1 MIATTDIA
9 NIIFAKCR
17 DFGISKIYKK
27 GNIPVG
33 KVTSERIVI
42 IAKGNV
48 ASTYWKKG
56 FVEVNLNV
64 PDISG
69 EANLIRLNVLE
80 RMAYEI
86 FKDYSG
92 VFDSTA
98 YHVSIYTSSIEE
110 DSELECHFVNI
121 RLLFE
126 ILNVK

>member
-1 MIATTDIA
+1 MITTSDVA
-9 NIIFAKCR
+9 NIVFAKCR
-17 DFGISKIYKK
+17 DFGISKIYQK
-27 GNIPVG
+27 GGIPLG
-33 KVTSERIVI
+33 KVTDERIVI

-64 PDISG
+64 PNISG
-69 EANLIRLNVLE
+69 EANLVRLNALE
-80 RMAYEI
+80 RMAYSI
-86 FKDYSG
+86 FDSYSG
-92 VFDSTA
+92 KFDSSV

-110 DSELECHFVNI
+110 DSELGCHFVNI